1 MERQNTVKSKSV
13 KLILIILAVVFVL
26 SAITVPVVVTT
37 TRNDATATTQSADNS
52 IGNLYNTDGTLNNTN
67 VKKFLGK
74 LGAKNLV
81 STKPTL
87 TSPQIALRAGTSGS
101 FVFEMGYYVSTSG
114 AITTTKPIK
123 WQAVYSNNGYLTIWM
138 ANNYTTDVFN
148 DYGDSGSGWGSSTKY
163 ERLSNYSK
171 STLRDCANG
180 IYDMLS
186 KKFSYFNSIIVS
198 PSEANATWQAT
209 QSDLNFAT
217 DNDKTINYYIHHSG
231 LKSYSGS
238 YSGWSNSNWDTA
250 NPPYNDEFWI
260 PSWNEVYRNTSD
272 TSKTFPSMPALDGGI
287 WRLSAQDL
295 QVAST
300 ALDGKSSNSFWLR
313 SGNSNSSTNATAISG
328 SSAIGYSWVYHTYG
342 VRPACHVDLLE
353 LGELSGYLTNI
364 TASLSNADTN
374 KATLDKTSGA
384 FIENSGAQI
393 TFTYAGKTNYYINT
407 IKINGNNITI
417 SETAP
422 ASFSSTTG
430 TQYKCYRSANKVI
443 VIVTN
448 LTQNTTIV
456 GTYATLWT
464 ISSLDST
471 LVLQSNTTQ
480 TQDNYFDT
488 NATIVATFTEN
499 QNVQFCIDNVWTKL
513 QGNMGFGSVTIASGT
528 FNYAFNIYNNFITI
542 ELTNL
547 PKISHIAYIDYYVG
561 PSKNITASFS
571 GGSGSVEMYK
581 DDSDWY
587 NLVAMPSST
596 FWVDSITFNNVSV
609 DIEYYQIE
617 IYGVGGA
624 ESVSYT
630 VKDSTNVFLLKF
642 KNIYQDIAVTFN
654 LANVKQDYKVPP
666 TTSGGASVT
675 GTVVTASVGGEARI
689 VGNDI
694 ASGSDTDTVTVMA
707 VAYSGYKFV
716 GWVNSNDE
724 SEILSDSTSY
734 KLSKSEANGKIIKAL
749 FVPTTTNSNTNGQ
762 TSDDLSGLV

>member
-1 MERQNTVKSKSV
+1 M
-13 KLILIILAVVFVL
+13 
-26 SAITVPVVVTT
+26 
-37 TRNDATATTQSADNS
+37 
-52 IGNLYNTDGTLNNTN
+52 
-67 VKKFLGK
+67 
-74 LGAKNLV
+74 
-81 STKPTL
+81 
-87 TSPQIALRAGTSGS
+87 
-101 FVFEMGYYVSTSG
+101 
-114 AITTTKPIK
+114 
-123 WQAVYSNNGYLTIWM
+123 
-138 ANNYTTDVFN
+138 
-148 DYGDSGSGWGSSTKY
+148 
-163 ERLSNYSK
+163 
-171 STLRDCANG
+171 
-180 IYDMLS
+180 
-186 KKFSYFNSIIVS
+186 
-198 PSEANATWQAT
+198 
-209 QSDLNFAT
+209 
-217 DNDKTINYYIHHSG
+217 
-231 LKSYSGS
+231 
-238 YSGWSNSNWDTA
+238 
-250 NPPYNDEFWI
+250 
-260 PSWNEVYRNTSD
+260 
-272 TSKTFPSMPALDGGI
+272 
-287 WRLSAQDL
+287 
-295 QVAST
+295 
-300 ALDGKSSNSFWLR
+300 
-313 SGNSNSSTNATAISG
+313 
-328 SSAIGYSWVYHTYG
+328 
-342 VRPACHVDLLE
+342 
-353 LGELSGYLTNI
+353 
-364 TASLSNADTN
+364 
-374 KATLDKTSGA
+374 
-384 FIENSGAQI
+384 
-393 TFTYAGKTNYYINT
+393 
-407 IKINGNNITI
+407 
-417 SETAP
+417 
-422 ASFSSTTG
+422 
-430 TQYKCYRSANKVI
+430 
-443 VIVTN
+443 
-448 LTQNTTIV
+448 
-456 GTYATLWT
+456 
-464 ISSLDST
+464 
-471 LVLQSNTTQ
+471 LQSNTTQ

-581 DDSDWY
+581 DDSGWY

-609 DIEYYQIE
+609 DIEYYKIE

-630 VKDSTNVFLLKF
+630 VKDTTNVFLLKF